1 MTSHSLLPAADMVA
15 AVMVSILGL
24 IVIYDAWMIWK
35 PIRDIP
41 NLGKLP
47 GGGHAWQSEGS
58 QEVTRHWANLI
69 TIAAMMILPW
79 PMAQASDTSITWV
92 IVWDLLLGFHTISVL
107 WPKRYAVT
115 TTHLFADGGRFEWTR
130 LKLANKQ
137 PRSRIMLL
145 RKGWGIF
152 APLPI
157 GGSSVDLEI
166 ARIFINTVLDDESE

>member
-1 MTSHSLLPAADMVA
+1 MVA
-15 AVMVSILGL
+15 AVMISILGL

-41 NLGKLP
+41 SLGKLP
-47 GGGHAWQSEGS
+47 NGGHAWQSDGS
-58 QEVTRHWANLI
+58 QEVTRHWANLV
-69 TIAAMMILPW
+69 TIGAMMILPW

-92 IVWDLLLGFHTISVL
+92 IIWDALLAFHTVSIL

-115 TTHLFADGGRFEWTR
+115 STHLFADGARFEWSR
-130 LKLANKQ
+130 LKMARKQ

-152 APLPI
+152 APLPL
-157 GGSSVDLEI
+157 GGSQNDLEVVRMI
-166 ARIFINTVLDDESE
+166 ISEILCEESE